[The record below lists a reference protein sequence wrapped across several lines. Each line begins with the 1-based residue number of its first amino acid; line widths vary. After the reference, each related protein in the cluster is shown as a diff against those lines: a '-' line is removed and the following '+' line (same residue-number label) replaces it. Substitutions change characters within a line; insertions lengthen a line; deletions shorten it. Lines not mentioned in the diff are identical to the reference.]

1 MKQNILNNVV
11 IKEER
16 YNEGYS
22 YTYELILREGV
33 RTDDWRLPLYSVR
46 ISMTDVDGRESQR
59 EAKNVFT
66 DYTRAR
72 EFFERLVRNLATP
85 IDLGYVVEDE
95 VRS

>member
-16 YNEGYS
+16 HDEDYS

-46 ISMTDVDGRESQR
+46 ISMTGTDGNTSQR
-59 EAKNVFT
+59 EAT
-66 DYTRAR
+66 DIFSDRDKAT
-72 EFFERLVRNLATP
+72 EFFDRLVRNLATP
-85 IDLGYVVEDE
+85 IDLGYVIEDE